1 MNPKRKQE
9 AEHEVVVYFVSG
21 VCARKVV
28 FLQVF
33 SCPDARSIVRLASIH
48 AAITAAEAQDLAVV
62 LLATPSFHAPG
73 S

>member
-1 MNPKRKQE
+1 MKLLFTLCLECVQGRLFFFRCLAVPI
-9 AEHEVVVYFVSG
+9 
-21 VCARKVV
+21 
-28 FLQVF
+28 
-33 SCPDARSIVRLASIH
+33 ARSIVRLASIH